1 MIHRRQRHLPARG
14 AVALLVAAAVLAGCA
29 SYSGTAAQKVQ
40 QWVSQNSFVANHD
53 QLVSDITLV
62 DKAVKGGSAKVVRT
76 ICGGL
81 ASDAGTAYTTLP
93 TPDPTLTNDLNDAD
107 TTLAT
112 AATSCSAVR
121 SVSSSTMSKDIA
133 LFRAGIGDLR
143 KAQAVLASLG
153 VTWKIPPVTMM
164 LGR

>member
-1 MIHRRQRHLPARG
+1 VIHRRQRHLPARG

-107 TTLAT
+107 T
-112 AATSCSAVR
+112 AAANASTSCSG
-121 SVSSSTMSKDIA
+121 VSSLTSPTMQADLA
-133 LFRAGIGDLR
+133 LFRAAIADLA
-143 KAQAVLASLG
+143 KAQARLAQLG
-153 VTWKIPPVTMM
+153 VNWKIH
-164 LGR
+164 L